1 MERQCFDASTTDV
14 SRNADTVVGMQ
25 ILQLECRCYSWDADA
40 TVGMQILLPVD
51 CPAVAFEEVVTGLS
65 ESEVWTEVFDAE
77 EVAG

>member
-1 MERQCFDASTTDV
+1 
-14 SRNADTVVGMQ
+14 MQ
-25 ILQLECRCYSWDADA
+25 ILQLGCRCYSWDVDA

-51 CPAVAFEEVVTGLS
+51 CPAVAFEKVVTGLF